1 MYTEAIKIEHRP
13 RTRHAERRIEQRR
26 ISPDALQLVL
36 VHGHDLP
43 AGEGCVRREIRLS
56 QISELSAEGFP
67 LRTIEA
73 ALRIEAIL
81 SGDDVLITCY
91 GRAPRL
97 ASRLPCDKVGHSIR
111 RHRRV

>member
-1 MYTEAIKIEHRP
+1 MYTEAIKIEHQP
-13 RTRHAERRIEQRR
+13 RTRHAERRIAQRGLC
-26 ISPDALQLVL
+26 PDALQLVL

-56 QISELSAEGFP
+56 QISELSAEGFS
-67 LRTIEA
+67 LRTIEG

-97 ASRLPCDKVGHSIR
+97 ASRMTYDKMGHNVR